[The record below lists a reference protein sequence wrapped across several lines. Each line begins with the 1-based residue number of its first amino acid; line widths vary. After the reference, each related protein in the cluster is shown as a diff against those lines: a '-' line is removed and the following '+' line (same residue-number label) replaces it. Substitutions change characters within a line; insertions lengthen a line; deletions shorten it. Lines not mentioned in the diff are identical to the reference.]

1 MAHGK
6 GLSRDSARNLA
17 EAGAR
22 LVEFGAVR
30 MAGKPVASS
39 GSAGIGESRDAMAS
53 AVNNPVLL
61 PTDDKIGAEVQQDV
75 GVDVR
80 DDAGPGQ

>member
-1 MAHGK
+1 
-6 GLSRDSARNLA
+6 
-17 EAGAR
+17 
-22 LVEFGAVR
+22 
-30 MAGKPVASS
+30 MAGKSVASS
-39 GSAGIGESRDAMAS
+39 ASAGIGESRDAVAS

-80 DDAGPGQ
+80 GEVELLG

>member
-30 MAGKPVASS
+30 MAGKSVASS